1 MYTVSCKGPIGNWQS
16 KNTSVE
22 KRDLQPPRTWRQL
35 PCLLLHKFQKLP
47 RQEHTSA
54 SRCCWRIEP
63 HLQTADGFVIFF
75 QVDVL
80 VFYNQ
85 KKSDMFFGWYSQG
98 LCFLVRNYLM
108 NKKLQWAGRSFCGG
122 IFGPMLSQ
130 TLWNS
135 VSSDPESGDVDKKN
149 ITFSKILCD
158 IKGMDTHGFGH
169 TWMEKKPV
177 SNLKALDKSS

>member
-1 MYTVSCKGPIGNWQS
+1 MDPMYTFSCKGPIGNWQL
-16 KNTSVE
+16 KNASIE

-75 QVDVL
+75 
-80 VFYNQ
+80 
-85 KKSDMFFGWYSQG
+85 SGWWCA
-98 LCFLVRNYLM
+98 CFLQP
-108 NKKLQWAGRSFCGG
+108 KKKRYVFWLIFSRFLFFQWAGRSFCGG
-122 IFGPMLSQ
+122 IFGPLLSQ

-149 ITFSKILCD
+149 IQ
-158 IKGMDTHGFGH
+158 
-169 TWMEKKPV
+169 
-177 SNLKALDKSS
+177 